1 MLKIDFAKT
10 SLEFLSDSDL
20 RYLIENFPKPGR
32 SYEEISGAIQNF
44 PEILESVLHSEEL
57 FLKIRDR
64 RKLLLDISPFLLF
77 SVLVRRSLVD
87 SRIIGDKK
95 VVNYIANLLSLFVVK
110 DRAYRVARGDQY
122 TNSYIVDM
130 IQEAQSVDSRRQ
142 FLIYSHI
149 GNYSLFLTGI
159 FPQYIEYR
167 HKYKRRPV
175 NIQFYVDFGKTYFD
189 LASEHTLAREYDLD
203 EVFRRLSMMFE
214 VYKGALNHL
223 SKEYLGFS

>member
-1 MLKIDFAKT
+1 MQIDFAKT
-10 SLEFLSDSDL
+10 GLEFLSDSDL

-32 SYEEISGAIQNF
+32 SYEEISSAIQHF
-44 PEILESVLHSEEL
+44 PEILESILHSEEL
-57 FLKIRDR
+57 FLKIRD
-64 RKLLLDISPFLLF
+64 KKKILLDISPFLLF

-87 SRIIGDKK
+87 NRIIGDKK
-95 VVNYIANLLSLFVVK
+95 VINYIANLLSLFVSK
-110 DRAYRVARGDQY
+110 DRAYRIARGDQY
-122 TNSYIVDM
+122 THSYITDM

-167 HKYKRRPV
+167 YKYKKRPV
-175 NIQFYVDFGKTYFD
+175 NTQFYVDFGKTYYE
-189 LASEHTLAREYDLD
+189 LASEHALAREYELN
-203 EVFRRLSMMFE
+203 EVFLRLSMMFE
-214 VYKGALNHL
+214 VYKNALNHL

>member
-1 MLKIDFAKT
+1 MQIDFAKT

-32 SYEEISGAIQNF
+32 SYEEISHAIQNF
-44 PEILESVLHSEEL
+44 PAILESILHSEEL
-57 FLKIRDR
+57 FFKIQD
-64 RKLLLDISPFLLF
+64 KKQLLLDISPFLLF
-77 SVLVRRSLVD
+77 SVLIRRSLVD
-87 SRIIGDKK
+87 NRIIGDKK
-95 VVNYIANLLSLFVVK
+95 VVNYIANLLSLFVYK

-122 TNSYIVDM
+122 THSYITDM
-130 IQEAQSVDSRRQ
+130 MQEAQSVDSQRQ

-167 HKYKRRPV
+167 HRYKRRPV
-175 NIQFYVDFGKTYFD
+175 NMQFYVDFGRTYYE
-189 LASEHTLAREYDLD
+189 LAAAHTLAREYDLD

-214 VYKGALNHL
+214 VYKKSLNYL
-223 SKEYLGFS
+223 SREYLGFS

>member
-1 MLKIDFAKT
+1 MQIDFART

-32 SYEEISGAIQNF
+32 SYEEISRAIQNF
-44 PEILESVLHSEEL
+44 PEILESALHSEEL
-57 FLKIRDR
+57 FLKIRDK

-77 SVLVRRSLVD
+77 SVFVRRSLVD
-87 SRIIGDKK
+87 NRIIGDKK
-95 VVNYIANLLSLFVVK
+95 VVNYIANLLSLFVSK

-122 TNSYIVDM
+122 THSYITDM
-130 IQEAQSVDSRRQ
+130 IQEAQLVDSRRQ

-175 NIQFYVDFGKTYFD
+175 DIQFYVDFGKTYYE
-189 LASEHTLAREYDLD
+189 LASENTLAREYELD
-203 EVFRRLSMMFE
+203 GVFLRLSMMFE
-214 VYKGALNHL
+214 VYKKALNHL